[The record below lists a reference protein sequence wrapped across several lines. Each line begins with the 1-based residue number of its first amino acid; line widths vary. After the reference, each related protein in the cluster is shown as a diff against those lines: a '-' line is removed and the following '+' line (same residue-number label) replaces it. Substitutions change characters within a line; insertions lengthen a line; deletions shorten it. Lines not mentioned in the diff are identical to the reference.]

1 MSVSLRAIV
10 TTVLLLL
17 LPLVGALALH
27 HVEIRSSSIVTT
39 GPPDTS
45 FGVELPNPVP
55 ADASP
60 KLSTEAPTMPASPAA
75 EHSDLVLAGACAALL
90 GWGILSLALLRP
102 LHRVYGSALES
113 EPRPFSCTRSG
124 IRITSKSLPTS
135 RPSLTLLSISRT

>member
-75 EHSDLVLAGACAALL
+75 LGHTQPRITAAFASSLRKCPRERTQTVFLHSIGYPDHVKILADVPPVAD
-90 GWGILSLALLRP
+90 
-102 LHRVYGSALES
+102 SALY
-113 EPRPFSCTRSG
+113 
-124 IRITSKSLPTS
+124 
-135 RPSLTLLSISRT
+135 